1 MMRQQHWGPTR
12 ERLEPELVEKGM
24 VGQGRARKTTGAYM
38 ELAS

>member
-12 ERLEPELVEKGM
+12 EGPEPELMEKGM
-24 VGQGRARKTTGAYM
+24 VGQGKARKTTGAYT